1 MKFEKLNQLRQASDK
16 ARNHAIDAVREMEER
31 MEEIED
37 RAAAKDRELTEREEE
52 RLSRLN
58 EAKDTL
64 LEIQE
69 NLENVLCSITELE
82 ETK

>member
-1 MKFEKLNQLRQASDK
+1 MRFEKLNQLRQASDK
-16 ARNHAIDAVREMEER
+16 ANNHVIDAIREMEER

-52 RLSRLN
+52 RISRLY
-58 EAKDTL
+58 EAKETL

>member
-1 MKFEKLNQLRQASDK
+1 MRFEKLNKLRQASDK
-16 ARNHAIDAVREMEER
+16 AKNHAIDAFREMEER

-69 NLENVLCSITELE
+69 NLENVLCSISELE
-82 ETK
+82 EMK